1 MSSIVC
7 SLAAVESCERAA
19 GNETL
24 ECKANG
30 PPARSPETEKSHR
43 LAVPTYYP
51 VQLTLKRMNG
61 IRSSL
66 RWESNPVVI
75 VYKYFAF
82 FSLPFPARLHALV
95 RQMWDRQTIVDQL
108 TSPIRRRMNDYALV
122 HSVKPWPVSARS
134 KKPAS
139 R

>member
-1 MSSIVC
+1 MEIRPISATTIKDFRRLAATRHHEFDC
-7 SLAAVESCERAA
+7 LSLAGVESCERAA

-75 VYKYFAF
+75 VYKYFCIFLFAF
-82 FSLPFPARLHALV
+82 SCPA
-95 RQMWDRQTIVDQL
+95 
-108 TSPIRRRMNDYALV
+108 
-122 HSVKPWPVSARS
+122 ARS
-134 KKPAS
+134 CETNVGQTNYRGPTHVTNTPKNE
-139 R
+139 